1 MDISFDYYRT
11 FYYVAKYRSFTKAAD
26 ALMRN
31 QPNVTRT
38 IKLLEQALGCSLFE
52 RSNRTV
58 RLTPE
63 GERLFPH
70 VKAACEHLQLAEAEL
85 NPENPLESGVVSI
98 GTSVFALHL
107 TLLPIIQTFK
117 QTYPGIRLR
126 IYNSSTVQAISALK
140 NRLVD
145 FSLVTTPAPVVNPLT
160 SLVLD
165 SFREIPVCGTAFSEL
180 ARAPLSLQTL
190 CQYPLITLA
199 GGTKTRAFHAKWFH
213 DHGLTLEPDMEAAT
227 ADQLLPLIK
236 NNLGIGFLPEAM
248 IREDLAAG
256 NVLQL
261 ALDCPVPERHICLIK
276 HMDLPLSMAARKLEE
291 QLLCRG

>member
-11 FYYVAKYRSFTKAAD
+11 FYYVAKYRSFTKAAN

-70 VKAACEHLQLAEAEL
+70 VKAACEQLQLAEEEL
-85 NPENPLESGVVSI
+85 NACSQLESGVVSI
-98 GTSVFALHL
+98 GTSVFALYL
-107 TLLPIIQTFK
+107 TLLPAIQSFK
-117 QTYPGIRLR
+117 QSYPGIRLR
-126 IYNSSTVQAISALK
+126 IYNSSTVQAISELK

-145 FSLVTTPAPVVNPLT
+145 FSLVTTPAPVVSPLT
-160 SLVLD
+160 SVVLD
-165 SFREIPVCGTAFSEL
+165 SFREIPVCGTAFSHL
-180 ARAPLSLQTL
+180 VGAPLSLENLT
-190 CQYPLITLA
+190 QYPLISLA
-199 GGTKTRAFHAKWFH
+199 GNTKTRAFHTKWFQ

-227 ADQLLPLIK
+227 ADQLLPLVK

-248 IREDLAAG
+248 VQEDLAAG
-256 NVLQL
+256 NVLRL
-261 ALDCPVPERHICLIK
+261 ELNCPVPERHICLIK
-276 HMDLPLSMAARKLEE
+276 HTDLPLSIAARKLEE
-291 QLLCRG
+291 HLLRRI